1 MMLRHDSKLFHIAI
15 GRFWKGTR
23 IRLCVADL
31 DARIVTFGGQHF
43 RQLA

>member
-1 MMLRHDSKLFHIAI
+1 MRHDSKLFHIAI
-15 GRFWKGTR
+15 GRRWKGTR

-31 DARIVTFGGQHF
+31 DARIVTFDGKFF